1 MLGDASS
8 GMTEVSGRLASVD
21 SRNIA
26 CEDPRIP
33 SLSHSSPQR
42 LPLGGPPPSA
52 PEGAG
57 TTLGLRERMG
67 LRCSEVRAAGG
78 RRSGS
83 GRGRGQRDCQVMGPA
98 GRRRDVARARTRCA
112 PTSPGMG
119 FFFFFSS
126 ETRGPVP
133 QWLVFLRG
141 DRIAGIKGLLGQ
153 ADWIK

>member
-1 MLGDASS
+1 
-8 GMTEVSGRLASVD
+8 MTEVSGSLASVD

-33 SLSHSSPQR
+33 SLSHSSPQL
-42 LPLGGPPPSA
+42 LPLGRPPPSA
-52 PEGAG
+52 PEGTG
-57 TTLGLRERMG
+57 TTLGLRERVG
-67 LRCSEVRAAGG
+67 LRCSEVQAAGG
-78 RRSGS
+78 RRNGS

-119 FFFFFSS
+119 IFSLS

-133 QWLVFLRG
+133 QWLAFLRG